1 MDLSSFEALL
11 STLNSKRYETDF
23 SEKKKIGRG
32 GFASVYRAR
41 NNFDGQSYAIKK
53 VKLAIKQV
61 QKSFNQ
67 ELQKLLEEAKVLA
80 SVDHPNILRYY
91 NSWLEATTKKKKA
104 DLTVTIPQKGRQK
117 LNFHDDVPFI
127 LEGLE
132 DSKDNSPT
140 IVFNNN
146 SEDENTN
153 LKGAKPTG
161 KEEKMRSLFFMKA
174 KEFYNLKPLN
184 EDDPTPTEKVEE
196 PRKALKKPKKKI
208 TPKVGDEIVE
218 SITLY
223 LQTEL
228 CSETLEDYVNK
239 RNNRLNKLKREHS
252 DSYKIQKRLYMKE
265 AFSFAK
271 QILSAVAHIHSK
283 GLVHRDLKPGNI
295 FLVGRTVKI
304 GDFGLVKRLNSFS
317 PLEASPILNEFNDDG
332 SLSDSFKLDSNS
344 NAGSSEEDPISLK
357 IEKTVSEP
365 VMGEQPDIYMEVG
378 TSITRSVG
386 TKTYAS
392 PEQLRADKNSF
403 DHRADIFSLGVVL
416 LLLFH
421 PMMTSMEQQMTI
433 KDYKKGIHQ
442 VDLVKE
448 MPEISDLIIK
458 MLAHNPNDRPSLEE
472 ISRSLNHPFNQ
483 STDLAGALSVKREN
497 SGTWKEKYFKL
508 VDKTLYIFQN
518 ENDKKAE
525 QIYDLT
531 TWNVFL
537 QQPNNTDRAV
547 GEDGNQTFI
556 SLDDPMQ
563 LGCAIKADSY
573 TRTFDLFHT
582 LRRTGD
588 SC

>member
-1 MDLSSFEALL
+1 M
-11 STLNSKRYETDF
+11 
-23 SEKKKIGRG
+23 
-32 GFASVYRAR
+32 
-41 NNFDGQSYAIKK
+41 
-53 VKLAIKQV
+53 
-61 QKSFNQ
+61 
-67 ELQKLLEEAKVLA
+67 
-80 SVDHPNILRYY
+80 
-91 NSWLEATTKKKKA
+91 
-104 DLTVTIPQKGRQK
+104 TIP
-117 LNFHDDVPFI
+117 LI

-153 LKGAKPTG
+153 NKGKKPVG
-161 KEEKMRSLFFMKA
+161 KDEKMRSLFFMKA
-174 KEFYNLKPLN
+174 KDFYNLSPLN

-196 PRKALKKPKKKI
+196 PRKKDKKPKKQLM
-208 TPKVGDEIVE
+208 PKVGDEIVE

-239 RNNRLNKLKREHS
+239 RNSRLNKLKREHS
-252 DSYKIQKRLYMKE
+252 DSYKIQKRLYIKE

-283 GLVHRDLKPGNI
+283 GIVHRDLKPGNI

-344 NAGSSEEDPISLK
+344 NGGSSEDDPISLK
-357 IEKTVSEP
+357 IDKTVSEP
-365 VMGEQPDIYMEVG
+365 VMGEQSEVIMEVG

-392 PEQLRADKNSF
+392 PEQLKADKNTF

-421 PMMTSMEQQMTI
+421 PMVTSMEQQKTI

-442 VDLVKE
+442 VDLGKE
-448 MPEISDLIIK
+448 LPEISDLIIK

-472 ISRSLNHPFNQ
+472 ITRRLNHPFNRY
-483 STDLAGALSVKREN
+483 SDLAGALSVKREN
-497 SGTWKEKYFKL
+497 SGTWNEKYFKL

-525 QIYDLT
+525 QIYDLS
-531 TWNVFL
+531 TWNVYL
-537 QQPNNTDRAV
+537 QQPNNIDRAV

-563 LGCAIKADSY
+563 LGCEIKADSY
-573 TRTFDLFHT
+573 TSTFELFHT
-582 LRRTGD
+582 LRRTGE